1 MEATV
6 IDPLAFGLD
15 VPALFDKLR
24 VRAAHREEIGKLV
37 AEAEAVARPRVIYKM
52 AFIEAKGDESITA
65 GWRHLQQPGAARQ
78 PGTLHRFFAFV
89 GTAGHE
95 LEAWVDSKQDMLA
108 HFYAD
113 AINEAV
119 LHAALITFITQLTE
133 QYQLA
138 TTAAMNP
145 GSLTDWPLR
154 EQRPLFKLLG
164 DVRSAIGVE
173 LTDTLLM
180 VPRKSVSGILF
191 VAEETFASCQLCPR
205 HDCPNRRAP
214 YDGGCLSGSILEAGN
229 WNGLEAE
236 KFVG

>member
-1 MEATV
+1 LEAIV
-6 IDPLAFGLD
+6 IDPLPFSLNVD
-15 VPALFDKLR
+15 ALCEKLR
-24 VRAAHREEIGKLV
+24 VRARHREDVDRLV
-37 AEAEAVARPRVIYKM
+37 AEAETIARPRAHYKM
-52 AFIEAKGDESITA
+52 VFIEAKDDDSVTA
-65 GWRHLQQPGAARQ
+65 GGVTFNSRVLRVNLDG
-78 PGTLHRFFAFV
+78 LHRFFAFV

-119 LHAALITFITQLTE
+119 LHAAMVGLINRLTD
-133 QYQLA
+133 QFQLA

-191 VAEETFASCQLCPR
+191 AAEETFASCQLCPR

-214 YDGGCLSGSILEAGN
+214 YDAGLFERKYA
-229 WNGLEAE
+229 G
-236 KFVG
+236 VGD

>member
-1 MEATV
+1 LEATV
-6 IDPLAFGLD
+6 IDPLAFRLD
-15 VPALFDKLR
+15 VPALFERLR
-24 VRAAHREEIGKLV
+24 VRAQHREEIGKLV
-37 AEAEAVARPRVIYKM
+37 AEAEAVARPKAIYKM

-65 GWRHLQQPGAARQ
+65 DGVTFNSRVLRVNLD
-78 PGTLHRFFAFV
+78 TLHRFFAFV

-95 LEAWVDSKQDMLA
+95 LEAWADSKQDMLT

-119 LHAALITFITQLTE
+119 LHAALITFIAQLTE

-180 VPRKSVSGILF
+180 VPRKSVSGIVF

-214 YDGGCLSGSILEAGN
+214 YDAGLFERKYAEAGN
-229 WNGLEAE
+229 
-236 KFVG
+236 

>member
-6 IDPLAFGLD
+6 INPLPFSLD
-15 VPALFDKLR
+15 VPALFERLR
-24 VRAAHREEIGKLV
+24 VRTQHKEEIGKLV
-37 AEAEAVARPRVIYKM
+37 AEAEAVARPKALYKM

-65 GWRHLQQPGAARQ
+65 DGVTFNSRVLRVNLDS
-78 PGTLHRFFAFV
+78 LHRFFAFV

-119 LHAALITFITQLTE
+119 LKAAMTTFVAQLTE
-133 QYQLA
+133 RFQLG

-154 EQRPLFKLLG
+154 EQRSLFKLLG

-173 LTDTLLM
+173 LTDSLLM

-205 HDCPNRRAP
+205 QDCPNRRAP
-214 YDGGCLSGSILEAGN
+214 YDARLFER
-229 WNGLEAE
+229 
-236 KFVG
+236 KYT

>member
-1 MEATV
+1 MEAIV
-6 IDPLAFGLD
+6 IDPLTFSLD
-15 VPALFDKLR
+15 VPALFEKLR
-24 VRAAHREEIGKLV
+24 VRAAHRDEIGKLV
-37 AEAEAVARPRVIYKM
+37 AEAESVARPRVIYKM

-65 GWRHLQQPGAARQ
+65 DGVTFNSRVLRVNLD
-78 PGTLHRFFAFV
+78 TLHRFFAFV

-180 VPRKSVSGILF
+180 VPRKSVSGIVF

-214 YDGGCLSGSILEAGN
+214 YDV
-229 WNGLEAE
+229 GLFER
-236 KFVG
+236 KYT

>member
-1 MEATV
+1 LEATI
-6 IDPLAFGLD
+6 IDPLAFSLD
-15 VPALFDKLR
+15 VPALFERLR
-24 VRAAHREEIGKLV
+24 VRAQHKEEIGKLV
-37 AEAEAVARPRVIYKM
+37 AEAEAVARPKALYKL
-52 AFIEAKGDESITA
+52 AFIEAKGDDSITA
-65 GWRHLQQPGAARQ
+65 DGITFNSRVLRVNLD
-78 PGTLHRFFAFV
+78 TLHRFFAFV

-95 LEAWVDSKQDMLA
+95 LEAWADSKQDMLT

-119 LHAALITFITQLTE
+119 LHAAIKTFSAQLTE
-133 QYQLA
+133 RFQLA
-138 TTAAMNP
+138 PTAVMNP

-154 EQRPLFKLLG
+154 EQRPLFALLG

-214 YDGGCLSGSILEAGN
+214 YDAGLFERKYAEAGN
-229 WNGLEAE
+229 
-236 KFVG
+236 